1 MAGLQA
7 GSRGF
12 STMRLARI
20 SGRLRSPTTGRLRNI
35 PAIRRSMPTGRMRSG
50 GRSMRAG
57 ACGRMSQ
64 LMRLAFRH
72 KLVDGDAVALLL
84 WRPERIGPGRARY
97 ATTVQL
103 IDPDRLS
110 NPQQQYDQKHLRGGV
125 EIDDDGAAKAY
136 WIRRAH
142 LGDWYNADESVRWD
156 RIARETPWGRPLV
169 VHDFDP
175 DRAGQHR
182 GGAGVLTP
190 V

>member
-50 GRSMRAG
+50 GRSAH
-57 ACGRMSQ
+57 
-64 LMRLAFRH
+64 LLRLAFRH
-72 KLVDGDAVALLL
+72 KLVDGDALALLL

-110 NPQQQYDQKHLRGGV
+110 
-125 EIDDDGAAKAY
+125 
-136 WIRRAH
+136 
-142 LGDWYNADESVRWD
+142 
-156 RIARETPWGRPLV
+156 
-169 VHDFDP
+169 
-175 DRAGQHR
+175 
-182 GGAGVLTP
+182 
-190 V
+190 

>member
-57 ACGRMSQ
+57 ACALVTRGDRARRGGAGGWPSWCADDPARYRDAQRRGRMCL

-72 KLVDGDAVALLL
+72 KLVDGDALALLL

-97 ATTVQL
+97 ATAVQL

-142 LGDWYNADESVRWD
+142 L
-156 RIARETPWGRPLV
+156 
-169 VHDFDP
+169 
-175 DRAGQHR
+175 
-182 GGAGVLTP
+182 
-190 V
+190 

>member
-57 ACGRMSQ
+57 ACGRMTLGAIALRSGRMSQ

-72 KLVDGDAVALLL
+72 KLVDGDALALLL

-103 IDPDRLS
+103 ID
-110 NPQQQYDQKHLRGGV
+110 
-125 EIDDDGAAKAY
+125 
-136 WIRRAH
+136 
-142 LGDWYNADESVRWD
+142 
-156 RIARETPWGRPLV
+156 
-169 VHDFDP
+169 
-175 DRAGQHR
+175 
-182 GGAGVLTP
+182 
-190 V
+190 